1 MRILRAGY
9 GMKISWWDQ
18 DAFISSGEM
27 WDSFEIDGGMLDLNT
42 KRPFGNSR
50 R

>member
-9 GMKISWWDQ
+9 RMKISWWDQ
-18 DAFISSGEM
+18 DVFITSGEM
-27 WDSFEIDGGMLDLNT
+27 WDSFEIDGRMQDLNT
-42 KRPFGNSR
+42 KRPFENSR